1 MPTRTANAKWDGGLK
16 TGRGSFSVSSGLGG
30 DFNFGSR
37 FESANGSNPE
47 ELLAAAYASC
57 FSMALAAALEK
68 NGTPSTSVATTAK
81 ATLEKVGEA
90 NTITRIELAVNGVVP
105 NVDDA
110 TFQKFATATKD
121 GCIIARAL
129 KGNMELKMVATLK
142 NA

>member
-16 TGRGSFSVSSGLGG
+16 TGRGDFSVSNGLGG
-30 DFNFGSR
+30 EFSFGSR
-37 FESANGSNPE
+37 FESATGSNPE

-68 NGTPSTSVATTAK
+68 NGTPSTSIATTAK
-81 ATLEKVGEA
+81 ATLEKVGDA
-90 NTITRIELAVNGVVP
+90 FSITRVELTVNGIVP
-105 NVDDA
+105 NVDDP

-129 KGNMELKMVATLK
+129 KGNMELQMVATLK